1 MRDIV
6 RVNDFLFEAKKNN
19 DKIANN
25 ALSYLMAELRN
36 KRIQLGRMMTT
47 DEMVCVA
54 KKVAKELRED
64 IEVATGAG
72 RFDLADEYKAKLVVI
87 DSFIPIDMSV
97 EDVEK
102 IVRDNINSNMNKG
115 QAMKIIMP
123 ILRGKADGKVISSVV
138 DKVLAE
144 N

>member
-19 DKIANN
+19 DKIAND

-36 KRIQLGRMMTT
+36 KRIQLGRMMTA
-47 DEMVCVA
+47 DEMICVA

-64 IEVATGAG
+64 IDVAAGAG
-72 RFDLADEYKAKLVVI
+72 RFDLVEEYKAKLVVI
-87 DSFIPIDMSV
+87 DDFIPIDMSV

-102 IVRDNINSNMNKG
+102 IVRDNINGSMNKG